1 VQLKQLLQKNKGSS
15 LNMIAQLSGQI
26 VEQNTNQLIL
36 DVHGVGYLVTVS
48 SSTLSQIR
56 ALSGTISLL
65 IEMIVREDSLTLYGF
80 YTSEEKSAF
89 TVLQSVQ
96 GVGAK
101 AAISILSVLTPD
113 SLKQAILSSD
123 KAMVSRADGVGPK
136 LAQRIVNELAEKVG
150 KLPTSLG
157 NTENMGVSPAGAGQ
171 SAISQDAISALV
183 NLGYSQSE
191 AWAAVQRASAKSDTN
206 ELGQILNLALK
217 EVGQK

>member
-1 VQLKQLLQKNKGSS
+1 
-15 LNMIAQLSGQI
+15 MIAQLSGQI

-48 SSTLSQIR
+48 SSTLNQIR

-89 TVLQSVQ
+89 TLLQSVQ

-123 KAMVSRADGVGPK
+123 KAMVSRADGIGPK

-150 KLPTSLG
+150 NLPTSLG
-157 NTENMGVSPAGAGQ
+157 NTENMGVSLAGAGQ
-171 SAISQDAISALV
+171 SAISQDAISALL

-191 AWAAVQRASAKSDTN
+191 AWAAVQRASAKTDTD
-206 ELGQILNLALK
+206 ELGQLLNLSLK
-217 EVGQK
+217 EIGQK

>member
-1 VQLKQLLQKNKGSS
+1 
-15 LNMIAQLSGQI
+15 MIAQLSGRI

-48 SSTLSQIR
+48 SSTLSQIQ

-65 IEMIVREDSLTLYGF
+65 IEMIVREDSLILYGF

-89 TVLQSVQ
+89 TLLQSVQ

-157 NTENMGVSPAGAGQ
+157 NTENMGVSPSGAGQ

-191 AWAAVQRASAKSDTN
+191 AWAAVQRASAKSNTD
-206 ELGQILNLALK
+206 ELGQLLNLALK

>member
-1 VQLKQLLQKNKGSS
+1 
-15 LNMIAQLSGQI
+15 MIAQLSGRI

-80 YTSEEKSAF
+80 YTSEERSAF
-89 TVLQSVQ
+89 TLLQSVQ

-157 NTENMGVSPAGAGQ
+157 NTENMGVSPSGAGQ

-191 AWAAVQRASAKSDTN
+191 AWAAVQRASAKSNTD
-206 ELGQILNLALK
+206 ELGQLLNLSLK

>member
-1 VQLKQLLQKNKGSS
+1 
-15 LNMIAQLSGQI
+15 MIAQLSGQI

-56 ALSGTISLL
+56 ELSGTISLL

-89 TVLQSVQ
+89 TLLQSVQ

-123 KAMVSRADGVGPK
+123 KAMVSRADGIGPK

-150 KLPTSLG
+150 NLPTSLG
-157 NTENMGVSPAGAGQ
+157 NTENMDESLAGAGQ
-171 SAISQDAISALV
+171 SAISQDAISALL

-191 AWAAVQRASAKSDTN
+191 AWAAVQRASAKTDTD
-206 ELGQILNLALK
+206 ELGQLLNLALK

>member
-1 VQLKQLLQKNKGSS
+1 
-15 LNMIAQLSGQI
+15 MIAQLSGQI

-48 SSTLSQIR
+48 SSTLSQIQ

-65 IEMIVREDSLTLYGF
+65 IEMIVREDSLILYGF

-89 TVLQSVQ
+89 TLLQSVQ

-157 NTENMGVSPAGAGQ
+157 NAGVSPEGAGQ

-191 AWAAVQRASAKSDTN
+191 AWAAVQRASTKSDTD
-206 ELGQILNLALK
+206 ELGQLLNLALK

>member
-1 VQLKQLLQKNKGSS
+1 
-15 LNMIAQLSGQI
+15 MIAQLSGQI

-48 SSTLSQIR
+48 SLTLSQIR

-80 YTSEEKSAF
+80 YTSEEKFAF
-89 TVLQSVQ
+89 TLLQSVQ

-157 NTENMGVSPAGAGQ
+157 NTSVSPEGAGQ

-191 AWAAVQRASAKSDTN
+191 AWAAVQRASTKSDTD
-206 ELGQILNLALK
+206 ELGQLLNLALK

>member
-1 VQLKQLLQKNKGSS
+1 
-15 LNMIAQLSGQI
+15 MIAQLSGQI

-48 SSTLSQIR
+48 SSTLNQIR

-89 TVLQSVQ
+89 TLLQSVQ

-123 KAMVSRADGVGPK
+123 KAMVSRADGIGPK

-150 KLPTSLG
+150 NLPTSLC
-157 NTENMGVSPAGAGQ
+157 NTENMGVSLAGAGQ
-171 SAISQDAISALV
+171 SAISQDAISALL

-191 AWAAVQRASAKSDTN
+191 AWAAVQRASAKTDTD
-206 ELGQILNLALK
+206 ELGQLLNLALK

>member
-1 VQLKQLLQKNKGSS
+1 
-15 LNMIAQLSGQI
+15 MIAQLSGQI

-48 SSTLSQIR
+48 SLTLSQIR

>member
-1 VQLKQLLQKNKGSS
+1 
-15 LNMIAQLSGQI
+15 MIAQLSGQI
-26 VEQNTNQLIL
+26 VERNTNQLIL

-48 SSTLSQIR
+48 SSTLSQIQG
-56 ALSGTISLL
+56 LSENISLL
-65 IEMIVREDSLTLYGF
+65 VEMIVREDSMTLYGF

-89 TVLQSVQ
+89 TLLQSVQ

-136 LAQRIVNELAEKVG
+136 LAQRIVNELSEKVA
-150 KLPTSLG
+150 KLSTSIA
-157 NTENMGVSPAGAGQ
+157 NAENMIVPSTVSGQ
-171 SAISQDAISALV
+171 STISQDAVSALV

-191 AWAAVQRASAKSDTN
+191 AWTAVQKASAKSETD
-206 ELGQILNLALK
+206 ELNQLLNLALK
-217 EVGQK
+217 EVGQ

>member
-1 VQLKQLLQKNKGSS
+1 
-15 LNMIAQLSGQI
+15 MIAQLSGQI

-48 SSTLSQIR
+48 SSTLSQIQG
-56 ALSGTISLL
+56 LSENISLL
-65 IEMIVREDSLTLYGF
+65 VEMIVREDSMTLYGF

-89 TVLQSVQ
+89 TLLQSVQ

-136 LAQRIVNELAEKVG
+136 LAQRIVNELSEKVV
-150 KLPTSLG
+150 KLSTSIA
-157 NTENMGVSPAGAGQ
+157 NAENMIVSPTGSGQ
-171 SAISQDAISALV
+171 STISQDALSALV

-191 AWAAVQRASAKSDTN
+191 AWTAVQKASAKSDID
-206 ELGQILNLALK
+206 ELGHLLNLALK
-217 EVGQK
+217 EVGQR

>member
-1 VQLKQLLQKNKGSS
+1 
-15 LNMIAQLSGQI
+15 MIAQLSGQI

-48 SSTLSQIR
+48 SSTLSQIQG
-56 ALSGTISLL
+56 LSENISLL
-65 IEMIVREDSLTLYGF
+65 VEMIVREDSMTLYGF

-89 TVLQSVQ
+89 TLLQSVQ

-136 LAQRIVNELAEKVG
+136 LAQRIVNELSEKVA
-150 KLPTSLG
+150 KLSTSIA
-157 NTENMGVSPAGAGQ
+157 NAENMIVSPTGSGQ
-171 SAISQDAISALV
+171 STISQDALSALV

-191 AWAAVQRASAKSDTN
+191 AWTAVQKASAKSNID
-206 ELGQILNLALK
+206 ELGHLLNLALK
-217 EVGQK
+217 EVGQR

>member
-1 VQLKQLLQKNKGSS
+1 
-15 LNMIAQLSGQI
+15 MIAQLSGQI

-56 ALSGTISLL
+56 ELPGTISLL

-89 TVLQSVQ
+89 TLLQSVQ

>member
-1 VQLKQLLQKNKGSS
+1 
-15 LNMIAQLSGQI
+15 MIAQLSGQI

-56 ALSGTISLL
+56 ELSGTISLL

>member
-1 VQLKQLLQKNKGSS
+1 
-15 LNMIAQLSGQI
+15 MIAQLSGQI

-56 ALSGTISLL
+56 ELPGTISLL

-157 NTENMGVSPAGAGQ
+157 NTENMGVSPSGAGQ

>member
-1 VQLKQLLQKNKGSS
+1 
-15 LNMIAQLSGQI
+15 MIAQLSGQI

-56 ALSGTISLL
+56 GLSGTILLL

-89 TVLQSVQ
+89 ILLQSVQ

-123 KAMVSRADGVGPK
+123 KAMVSRADGIGPK

-150 KLPTSLG
+150 NLPTSLG
-157 NTENMGVSPAGAGQ
+157 NTENMGVSLAGAGQ
-171 SAISQDAISALV
+171 SAISQDAISALL

-191 AWAAVQRASAKSDTN
+191 AWAAVQRASAKTDTD
-206 ELGQILNLALK
+206 ELGQLLNLALK

>member
-1 VQLKQLLQKNKGSS
+1 
-15 LNMIAQLSGQI
+15 
-26 VEQNTNQLIL
+26 
-36 DVHGVGYLVTVS
+36 
-48 SSTLSQIR
+48 
-56 ALSGTISLL
+56 
-65 IEMIVREDSLTLYGF
+65 MIVREDSLTLYGF
-80 YTSEEKSAF
+80 YTIEEKFAF
-89 TVLQSVQ
+89 TLLQSVQ

-101 AAISILSVLTPD
+101 AAISILSVLNPD

-123 KAMVSRADGVGPK
+123 KVMVSRADGVGPK

-191 AWAAVQRASAKSDTN
+191 AWAAVQRASAKSDTD
-206 ELGQILNLALK
+206 ELGQLLNLALK

>member
-1 VQLKQLLQKNKGSS
+1 
-15 LNMIAQLSGQI
+15 MIAQLSGQI

-89 TVLQSVQ
+89 TLLQSVQ

-113 SLKQAILSSD
+113 SLNQAILSSD

-150 KLPTSLG
+150 KLPNNLG

-171 SAISQDAISALV
+171 SAISRDAISALV

-191 AWAAVQRASAKSDTN
+191 AWAAVQRAAAKSDTD
-206 ELGQILNLALK
+206 ELGQLLNLALK

>member
-1 VQLKQLLQKNKGSS
+1 
-15 LNMIAQLSGQI
+15 MIAQLSGQI

-48 SSTLSQIR
+48 SSTLNQIR

-89 TVLQSVQ
+89 TLLQSVQ

-123 KAMVSRADGVGPK
+123 KAMVSSADGIGPK

-157 NTENMGVSPAGAGQ
+157 NIENIRLSPSGAGQ
-171 SAISQDAISALV
+171 SAISQDAISALL

-191 AWAAVQRASAKSDTN
+191 AWAAVQRASAKTDTD
-206 ELGQILNLALK
+206 ELGQLLNLALK

>member
-1 VQLKQLLQKNKGSS
+1 
-15 LNMIAQLSGQI
+15 M
-26 VEQNTNQLIL
+26 
-36 DVHGVGYLVTVS
+36 
-48 SSTLSQIR
+48 
-56 ALSGTISLL
+56 
-65 IEMIVREDSLTLYGF
+65 REDSLTLYGF

-89 TVLQSVQ
+89 TLLQSVQ

-123 KAMVSRADGVGPK
+123 KAMVSRADGIGPK

-150 KLPTSLG
+150 NLPTSLG
-157 NTENMGVSPAGAGQ
+157 NTENMDESLAGAGQ
-171 SAISQDAISALV
+171 SAISQDAISALL

-191 AWAAVQRASAKSDTN
+191 AWAAVQRASAKTDTD
-206 ELGQILNLALK
+206 ELGQLLNLALK

>member
-1 VQLKQLLQKNKGSS
+1 
-15 LNMIAQLSGQI
+15 MIAQLSGQI

-157 NTENMGVSPAGAGQ
+157 NTENMGVLPSGAGQ

>member
-1 VQLKQLLQKNKGSS
+1 
-15 LNMIAQLSGQI
+15 MIAQLSGQI

-48 SSTLSQIR
+48 SSTLSQIQG
-56 ALSGTISLL
+56 LSENISLL
-65 IEMIVREDSLTLYGF
+65 VEMIVREDSMTLYGF

-89 TVLQSVQ
+89 TMLQSVQ

-136 LAQRIVNELAEKVG
+136 LAQRIVNELSEKVA
-150 KLPTSLG
+150 KLSTSIA
-157 NTENMGVSPAGAGQ
+157 NAENMIVSPTGSGQ
-171 SAISQDAISALV
+171 STISQDAVSALV

-191 AWAAVQRASAKSDTN
+191 AWTAVQKASAKSNID
-206 ELGQILNLALK
+206 ELGHLLNLALK
-217 EVGQK
+217 EVGQR

>member
-1 VQLKQLLQKNKGSS
+1 
-15 LNMIAQLSGQI
+15 MIAQLSGQI

-48 SSTLSQIR
+48 SSTLNQIR

-89 TVLQSVQ
+89 TLLQSVQ

-123 KAMVSRADGVGPK
+123 KAMVSRADGIGPK

-150 KLPTSLG
+150 NLPTSLC
-157 NTENMGVSPAGAGQ
+157 NTENMGVSLAGAGQ
-171 SAISQDAISALV
+171 SAISQDAISALL

-191 AWAAVQRASAKSDTN
+191 AWAAVQRASAKTDTD
-206 ELGQILNLALK
+206 ELGQLLNLSLK
-217 EVGQK
+217 EIGQK

>member
-1 VQLKQLLQKNKGSS
+1 
-15 LNMIAQLSGQI
+15 MIAQLSGQI

-48 SSTLSQIR
+48 SSTLSQIQG
-56 ALSGTISLL
+56 LSENISLL
-65 IEMIVREDSLTLYGF
+65 VEMIVREDSMTLYGF

-89 TVLQSVQ
+89 TLLQSVQ

-136 LAQRIVNELAEKVG
+136 LAQRIVNELSEKVA
-150 KLPTSLG
+150 KLSTSIA
-157 NTENMGVSPAGAGQ
+157 NAENMIVSPTGSGQ
-171 SAISQDAISALV
+171 STISQDAVSALV
-183 NLGYSQSE
+183 NLGYPQSE
-191 AWAAVQRASAKSDTN
+191 AWTAVQKASAKSNID
-206 ELGQILNLALK
+206 ELGHLLNLALK

>member
-56 ALSGTISLL
+56 ELPGTISLL

-89 TVLQSVQ
+89 TLLQSVQ

>member
-1 VQLKQLLQKNKGSS
+1 
-15 LNMIAQLSGQI
+15 MIAQLSGQI

-36 DVHGVGYLVTVS
+36 DVHGVGYLITVS
-48 SSTLSQIR
+48 SLTLSQIR

-80 YTSEEKSAF
+80 YTSEEKFAF
-89 TVLQSVQ
+89 TLLQSVQ

-157 NTENMGVSPAGAGQ
+157 NTVVSPEGAGQ

-191 AWAAVQRASAKSDTN
+191 AWAAVQRASTKSDTD
-206 ELGQILNLALK
+206 ELGQLLNLALK

>member
-1 VQLKQLLQKNKGSS
+1 
-15 LNMIAQLSGQI
+15 MIAQLSGQI

-48 SSTLSQIR
+48 SSTLSQIQG
-56 ALSGTISLL
+56 LSENISLL
-65 IEMIVREDSLTLYGF
+65 VEMIVREDSITLYGF

-89 TVLQSVQ
+89 TLLQSVQ

-136 LAQRIVNELAEKVG
+136 LAQRIVNELSEKVV
-150 KLPTSLG
+150 KLPTNIA
-157 NTENMGVSPAGAGQ
+157 NTENMIVSPTGSGQ
-171 SAISQDAISALV
+171 STISQDAVSALV

-191 AWAAVQRASAKSDTN
+191 AWTAVQKASAKSDID
-206 ELGQILNLALK
+206 ELGHLLNLALK
-217 EVGQK
+217 EVGQ

>member
-1 VQLKQLLQKNKGSS
+1 
-15 LNMIAQLSGQI
+15 MIAQLSGQI

-48 SSTLSQIR
+48 SSTLNQIR

>member
-26 VEQNTNQLIL
+26 VKQNTNQLIL

>member
-1 VQLKQLLQKNKGSS
+1 
-15 LNMIAQLSGQI
+15 MIAQLSGQI

-36 DVHGVGYLVTVS
+36 DVHGVGYLVNVS
-48 SSTLSQIR
+48 SSTLNQIQ

-89 TVLQSVQ
+89 TLLQSVQ

-136 LAQRIVNELAEKVG
+136 LAQRIVNELVEKVG

-157 NTENMGVSPAGAGQ
+157 NTENMGVSPVGASQ
-171 SAISQDAISALV
+171 SSISQDAISALV

-191 AWAAVQRASAKSDTN
+191 AWAAVQRASAKSDTD
-206 ELGQILNLALK
+206 ELGQLLNLALK

>member
-1 VQLKQLLQKNKGSS
+1 
-15 LNMIAQLSGQI
+15 MIAQLSGQI

-36 DVHGVGYLVTVS
+36 DVHGVGYLVNVS
-48 SSTLSQIR
+48 SSTLNQIQ

-89 TVLQSVQ
+89 TLLQSVQ

-157 NTENMGVSPAGAGQ
+157 NTENMGVSPVGAGQ
-171 SAISQDAISALV
+171 SSISQDAISALV

-191 AWAAVQRASAKSDTN
+191 AWAAVQRASAKSDTD
-206 ELGQILNLALK
+206 ELGQLLNLALK

>member
-1 VQLKQLLQKNKGSS
+1 
-15 LNMIAQLSGQI
+15 MIAQLSGQI

-89 TVLQSVQ
+89 TLLQSVQ

-157 NTENMGVSPAGAGQ
+157 NTENMGVSPSGAGQ

-191 AWAAVQRASAKSDTN
+191 AWAAVQRASAKSNTD
-206 ELGQILNLALK
+206 ELGQLLNLALK

>member
-1 VQLKQLLQKNKGSS
+1 
-15 LNMIAQLSGQI
+15 MIAQLSGRI

-157 NTENMGVSPAGAGQ
+157 NTENMGVSPASAGQ

>member
-1 VQLKQLLQKNKGSS
+1 
-15 LNMIAQLSGQI
+15 MIAQLSGQI

-48 SSTLSQIR
+48 SSTLSQIQG
-56 ALSGTISLL
+56 LSENISLL
-65 IEMIVREDSLTLYGF
+65 VEMIVREDSMTLYGF

-89 TVLQSVQ
+89 TLLQSVQ

-136 LAQRIVNELAEKVG
+136 LAQRIVNELSEKVA
-150 KLPTSLG
+150 KLSTSIA
-157 NTENMGVSPAGAGQ
+157 NAENMIVSPTGSGQ
-171 SAISQDAISALV
+171 STISQDAVSALV

-191 AWAAVQRASAKSDTN
+191 AWTAVQKASAKSNID
-206 ELGQILNLALK
+206 ELSHLLNLALK
-217 EVGQK
+217 EVGQR